1 MSRRDDEIDDEL
13 RAHLNMA
20 IRDRIERGEDP
31 GEAAAAARREFGN
44 QLRISEDTR
53 EVWAWTWLE
62 SVVQDLRYAAR
73 GLRKSAGFTAVAV
86 LSLALGIGANTAI
99 FTILNAVVLKMLPV
113 SAPHEL
119 VEILQQ
125 YPGEPRGNGYWSGE
139 SYEHFRSSNHVFA
152 SLAGFA
158 RDNRAEVSIDGEPFV
173 FMANDHVTP
182 NFFAMLGLPV
192 ALAEGG
198 AIISGK
204 LHQRYPH
211 LIGKQIQ
218 IDGKAV
224 TVSGVAPEGF
234 VGMLTGSPT
243 DVWTLRA
250 AEAKSRVAIF
260 GRLARHATINQARA
274 EIQTLAEFTR
284 EELMRTSKDP
294 QWKHMK
300 FFVEFA
306 GNGNNMI
313 RDKYGKP
320 ITVIMG
326 ITGVLLL
333 IACVN
338 LAGMLLARA
347 ASRQREMAI
356 RAGLGASRGRLI
368 RQVMTESLL
377 LSAIGAVLAIGVAF
391 GATRV
396 LSAIIASGRPH
407 ERVVLD
413 LAPDL
418 DSLLFTIVV
427 SILTG
432 LLFGLAPAFAGTKPA
447 RRTRRL
453 SDALVAAQ
461 IAAAVVLLTAAA
473 LATGYLSDLRNLNL
487 GFNRHNVL
495 LFQVDGSKGFD
506 KARAVELLRRFE
518 AIPGVQAASIS
529 AVSPIQGAGASR
541 MVNADGFVERA
552 EDRRYSSLNWVTPR
566 YFEALGIPFLEGRDF
581 RFDDEGKPHYAI
593 ISRAMAQH
601 YFKGRSAIGGMLQFD
616 GRTTRYEV
624 IGVAGDSK
632 YLDLKAAPP
641 RTMYMN
647 TLQTPNP
654 VSQYVVRTAVAP
666 ESVANE
672 ARRIAAEVAPW
683 ARVDRVTT
691 LAEQVDSS
699 IVRERLVAQ
708 LANLFGVLGA
718 LIAAIGLYGLLAY
731 PVTRRTSEIGL
742 RMALGATPANVLALV
757 LKHALALTL
766 TGVAIGAGLASQA
779 PGLPASATTP
789 AVIGAAVMI
798 AIALVAAYVPARRA
812 ARIEPLRALRC
823 E

>member
-20 IRDRIERGEDP
+20 IRDRIERGEDWR
-31 GEAAAAARREFGN
+31 EAEAAARREFGN
-44 QLRISEDTR
+44 SLLIAEDTR
-53 EVWAWTWLE
+53 SVWVSTWLE
-62 SVVQDLRYAAR
+62 SVAQDLRYAAR
-73 GLRKSAGFTAVAV
+73 GLRKSPGFTAVAV

-113 SAPHEL
+113 PAPQEL
-119 VEILQQ
+119 IEVLQQ

-139 SYEHFRSSNHVFA
+139 SYEHFRRSNHVFA

-158 RDNRAEVSIDGEPFV
+158 RDNRSQVSIDGEPFV

-192 ALAEGG
+192 ALTEGG
-198 AIISGK
+198 AIVNGR
-204 LHQRYPH
+204 LRH
-211 LIGKQIQ
+211 LLGKQIQ

-234 VGMLTGSPT
+234 TGMLTGSPT
-243 DVWTLRA
+243 DVWTVRA
-250 AEAKSRVAIF
+250 ADAKSRVAIF
-260 GRLARHATINQARA
+260 GRLARHATIDKARA

-306 GNGNNMI
+306 GNGNNRI
-313 RDKYGKP
+313 RDGYGRP
-320 ITVIMG
+320 LAIIMS
-326 ITGVLLL
+326 ISGVLLL
-333 IACVN
+333 IACIN

-347 ASRQREMAI
+347 ASRQREMSI

-377 LSAIGAVLAIGVAF
+377 LSALGAVLAIGVAF
-391 GATRV
+391 GATRA
-396 LSAIIASGRPH
+396 LSVIIASGRPH

-413 LAPDL
+413 LTPDL
-418 DSLLFTIVV
+418 DSLLFTMIVSV
-427 SILTG
+427 VTG

-453 SDALVAAQ
+453 SDGLVAAQ

-506 KARAVELLRRFE
+506 KARAVEMLQRFQ
-518 AIPGVQAASIS
+518 AIPGVVAASIS
-529 AVSPIQGAGASR
+529 GMSPIQGAGASR
-541 MVNADGFVERA
+541 MVNADGFVERP

-566 YFEALGIPFLEGRDF
+566 YFEALGIPLLEGRDF
-581 RFDDEGKPHYAI
+581 RFDDDGKTPYAI

-601 YFKGRSAIGGMLQFD
+601 YFPGRSAIGGVLQFD

-624 IGVAGDSK
+624 IGVVGDSK
-632 YLDLKAAPP
+632 YLDLTTAPP
-641 RTMYMN
+641 RTMYMS
-647 TLQTPNP
+647 TLQGPNP

-672 ARRIAAEVAPW
+672 ARRIAAEVAPG
-683 ARVDRVTT
+683 ARVDRVAT
-691 LAEQVDSS
+691 LADQVDSS

-708 LANLFGVLGA
+708 LANLFGALGA

-731 PVTRRTSEIGL
+731 NVARRTSEIGL
-742 RMALGATPANVLALV
+742 RMALGATQGNVLRLILRHALV
-757 LKHALALTL
+757 LTL
-766 TGVAIGAGLASQA
+766 IGVAIGAGVASQA
-779 PGLPASATTP
+779 PGLPASVAMP
-789 AVIGAAVMI
+789 AVIGAAVML

-812 ARIEPLRALRC
+812 SRIEPLSALRC